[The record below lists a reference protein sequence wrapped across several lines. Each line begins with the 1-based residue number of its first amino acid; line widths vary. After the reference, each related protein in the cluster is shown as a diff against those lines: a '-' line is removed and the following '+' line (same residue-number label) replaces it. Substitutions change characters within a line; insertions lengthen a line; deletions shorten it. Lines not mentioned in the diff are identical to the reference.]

1 MDNDAG
7 TKTKTVLRLKYTI
20 EEQLYKDQPIAR
32 IRFSDGL
39 QDRPYT
45 VERDIKLRPEDMGSF
60 QCSREIVYLLVRK
73 CMDLSHLWIDLC
85 IWVNLCMYK

>member
-7 TKTKTVLRLKYTI
+7 TKTVLRLKYTI

-39 QDRPYT
+39 QERPYT
-45 VERDIKLRPEDMGSF
+45 VERDIKLRPEDMGIF
-60 QCSREIVYLLVRK
+60 QCSREIVYLLVREL
-73 CMDLSHLWIDLC
+73 MDLS
-85 IWVNLCMYK
+85 